1 MTDTANPILP
11 LDFSDLAQVPDAVRP
26 DDLALLLHAAP
37 GGAGLVAGVLAVVG
51 GGAAFRLYS
60 QWMKNKHEENMTRLK
75 AEAAKRESEHALLAG
90 QIEALQKQ
98 VTALE
103 SKAEGAGDA
112 LFLRLTEWQK
122 QKDKKSAAK
131 PKRTKKATSRGRNE
145 ED

>member
-11 LDFSDLAQVPDAVRP
+11 LDFSDLGQVPDAVRP
-26 DDLALLLHAAP
+26 DDIALLLHAAP

-60 QWMKNKHEENMTRLK
+60 QWMKNKHEENMARLK
-75 AEAAKRESEHALLAG
+75 DEATKRENEHALLVG

-98 VTALE
+98 VAALE
-103 SKAEGAGDA
+103 SKTDAASDA

-122 QKDKKSAAK
+122 QKDKKRAAK
-131 PKRTKKATSRGRNE
+131 PKRTKKATSCSRNE